1 MQKKITPIIIIILI
15 IAVGAWVLNSEDKST
30 PGPTTTNGTMLQEE
44 TGREIMYQENV
55 EYLPGAKGYLVR
67 PAEEEEFPAVILIH
81 ENRGLR
87 PEIRMMADL
96 LAKNGYMVLAV
107 DLLGAHVETE
117 EEAKLLLA
125 FIPECF
131 LDNII
136 RIDVRILFE
145 VIRRSQNHSRMLSKP

>member
-1 MQKKITPIIIIILI
+1 MIQHAACVISYRDQNISRCCLSAVAAIHGVWLGLI
-15 IAVGAWVLNSEDKST
+15 YRSQG
-30 PGPTTTNGTMLQEE
+30 
-44 TGREIMYQENV
+44 
-55 EYLPGAKGYLVR
+55 
-67 PAEEEEFPAVILIH
+67 
-81 ENRGLR
+81 
-87 PEIRMMADL
+87 
-96 LAKNGYMVLAV
+96 
-107 DLLGAHVETE
+107 ETE